1 MNHLIIYIDKTISE
15 YFSATK
21 LSKAEKDFFVEL
33 ATSHQ
38 RGKCFVCGDVNSID
52 TLCRRLDKAESSLY
66 QIINNGHIGVKAIV
80 DMAEVVLAITC
91 GENADLPEFIAK
103 KARVIRVQDAIEYEI
118 SAKCCLVGENL
129 SDCKFYS
136 LLAERY
142 IYQHSLK
149 GVGISLHNEL
159 GGGHTTS
166 TVFQKCVE
174 DDKVPTLCIVD
185 SDIRHGKT
193 TRFRCD
199 PAKGSTVRKLEETLG
214 EIAIGIPR
222 IYELYAIPIHE
233 VENLLPIHFLETLS
247 SDLPDILIGTAYLKK
262 LRDAGR
268 GDAILY
274 YDFKEGTPKIKDG
287 PSKEYWDEIVSII
300 NENSFPKISG
310 NRLLQRSVK
319 KLAEPTGEG
328 VKLVVRIELDKY
340 LLDLWEEIG
349 RKVFSWG
356 CASQAFRA

>member
-1 MNHLIIYIDKTISE
+1 MIIYIDKTISE
-15 YFSATK
+15 YFSATA
-21 LSKAEKDFFVEL
+21 LSKAEKDFFSEL

-52 TLCRRLDKAESSLY
+52 TLCRQLDKAESSLY
-66 QIINNGHIGVKAIV
+66 QIVSSGHIGVKAIV
-80 DMAEVVLAITC
+80 DMTEVVLAITC
-91 GENADLPEFIAK
+91 GEDADLPEFVAK
-103 KARVIRVQDAIEYEI
+103 KARVIRLQDAIEYEI
-118 SAKCCLVGENL
+118 SAKCCLVSENL

-142 IYQHSLK
+142 VYQHCLK
-149 GVGISLHNEL
+149 GVEISLHNEL

-193 TRFRCD
+193 KRFHCD
-199 PAKGSTVRKLEETLG
+199 PAKGSTVRKLEETK
-214 EIAIGIPR
+214 EDISTEIPR

-233 VENLLPIHFLETLS
+233 VENLLPIQFMETLS
-247 SDLPDILIGTAYLKK
+247 NDLPDILVGTAYLKK

-274 YDFKEGTPKIKDG
+274 YDFKKGTPLIKEG
-287 PSKEYWDEIVSII
+287 PSKAYWDEIVSII
-300 NENSFPKISG
+300 NDNSFPKISG

-319 KLAEPTGEG
+319 KLTEITGEG
-328 VKLVVRIELDKY
+328 VKLALQIELDGY

-356 CASQAFRA
+356 CASRTYRA

>member
-1 MNHLIIYIDKTISE
+1 
-15 YFSATK
+15 
-21 LSKAEKDFFVEL
+21 
-33 ATSHQ
+33 
-38 RGKCFVCGDVNSID
+38 
-52 TLCRRLDKAESSLY
+52 
-66 QIINNGHIGVKAIV
+66 
-80 DMAEVVLAITC
+80 MAEVVIAITC
-91 GENADLPEFIAK
+91 GENADLPEFISK
-103 KARVIRVQDAIEYEI
+103 KARVIRMQDAIEYEI
-118 SAKCCLVGENL
+118 NAKCCLVGENL

-142 IYQHSLK
+142 IYQHSLN

-193 TRFRCD
+193 KRFRCD
-199 PAKGSTVRKLEETLG
+199 PAKGSTVRKLEKTLG
-214 EIAIGIPR
+214 EIATGIPP

-233 VENLLPIHFLETLS
+233 VENLLPIHLMETLS

-262 LRDAGR
+262 LRDTGR

-274 YDFKEGTPKIKDG
+274 YDFKEGTPKIIDG
-287 PSKEYWDEIVSII
+287 PSKAYWDEIVSII
-300 NENSFPKISG
+300 NDNSFPKVSG

-319 KLAEPTGEG
+319 KLAETTGEG
-328 VKLVVRIELDKY
+328 VKLAVRIELDNY
-340 LLDLWEEIG
+340 LLDLWEGIG